1 MAGLRPVER
10 STGQAAGGRVSS
22 SKHDRWNEQ
31 EIERRAGLLA
41 DLALKIWPARAL
53 PEDVLAKYRKA
64 KAKVGA
70 VYTLDDHAA
79 LKGQIRSLFD
89 EFRRRVTNLDAG
101 VREEVCKQYI
111 TYKLTTNVVEVVP
124 LASEL
129 KLYLDITIEELN
141 DPDALGRDV
150 TAVGHWGT
158 GNVEVRLSSFD
169 QLEAVMD
176 LVRQSFERQGEEGY
190 EEPQWSQAG
199 VEQIV
204 EQAAVA

>member
-1 MAGLRPVER
+1 M
-10 STGQAAGGRVSS
+10 
-22 SKHDRWNEQ
+22 
-31 EIERRAGLLA
+31 
-41 DLALKIWPARAL
+41 
-53 PEDVLAKYRKA
+53 LAKYRKA